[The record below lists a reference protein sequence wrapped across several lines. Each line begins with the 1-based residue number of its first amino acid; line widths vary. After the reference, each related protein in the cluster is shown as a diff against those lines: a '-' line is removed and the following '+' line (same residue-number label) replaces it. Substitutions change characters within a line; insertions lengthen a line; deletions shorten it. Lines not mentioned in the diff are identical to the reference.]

1 MTYQVLEMCLS
12 TTVQTYDATTGKP
25 ICDARSTEIRTNQA
39 QQTWTP
45 MSSSALH
52 AEFKEIVYKSFLKEK
67 ELV

>member
-12 TTVQTYDATTGKP
+12 TTVQTYDATTGKR
-25 ICDARSTEIRTNQA
+25 IYDVHSTETRINQA

-52 AEFKEIVYKSFLKEK
+52 AEFKEIVCRLSHSKKG
-67 ELV
+67 LV

>member
-12 TTVQTYDATTGKP
+12 TTVQTYDATTGKR
-25 ICDARSTEIRTNQA
+25 ICDVRSTEIHTNQA

-52 AEFKEIVYKSFLKEK
+52 AEFKEIVYKSFPKEK